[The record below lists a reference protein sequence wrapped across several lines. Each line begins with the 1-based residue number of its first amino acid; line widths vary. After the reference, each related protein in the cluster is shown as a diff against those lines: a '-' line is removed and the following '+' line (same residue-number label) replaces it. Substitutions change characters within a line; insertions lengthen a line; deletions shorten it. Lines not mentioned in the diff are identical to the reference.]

1 MTTYRPS
8 GRRPLIRADGLV
20 ALGVLTTLTL
30 AGCGAGGTGT
40 AEAGGEQDRSISI
53 IATDTP
59 AYSGPLDIA
68 TDTLEEE
75 GWEVDVTYVTDII
88 QPNNAVSNGE
98 FDYNFFQHGAYLQ
111 TFNRD
116 NGTEVVP
123 LFYTVGSPAGVY
135 STRHDSIEDLPDGA
149 QIALPVDPANNGRA
163 LHLLADAGLLTLT
176 EGAQV
181 VSTSQE
187 DIVDNPRGLEFVEVD
202 QQTLT
207 QTLPDVD
214 GGFLFSRQAIEMG
227 LDVEGDAL
235 LFEEDVDAIPYRL
248 LFAGRP
254 EAVGSEKT
262 EALQEAFQSEEVAE
276 FYTDFYGDWAPL
288 PWDDDPQDQ
297 LSEWWTG

>member
-1 MTTYRPS
+1 MSTPLTA
-8 GRRPLIRADGLV
+8 GRRRTTPRT
-20 ALGVLTTLTL
+20 ALAATGVLGAVVL
-30 AGCGAGGTGT
+30 AGCGAGDDSAA
-40 AEAGGEQDRSISI
+40 AEVGEDRSVSI

-59 AYSGPLDIA
+59 AFSGPLDIA
-68 TDTLEEE
+68 TETLEEE

-123 LFYTVGSPAGVY
+123 LFYTVGSPAGIY
-135 STRHDSIEDLPDGA
+135 STRHDSIEELPDGA
-149 QIALPVDPANNGRA
+149 RIALPVDPANNGRA

-187 DIVDNPRGLEFVEVD
+187 DVVDNPRGFQFIEVD

-214 GGFLFSRQAIEMG
+214 GGFLFSRQAVEMQ

-235 LFEEDVDAIPYRL
+235 LFEDDVDAIPYRL

-254 EAVGSEKT
+254 ESVGSEKT

-288 PWDDDPQDQ
+288 PWDDDPQEQ
-297 LSEWWTG
+297 LPEWWTG